1 MTGEQEHWQTLFSGD
16 LRQAAAGFEALRR
29 DGAPV
34 NADAGL
40 FLALA
45 FAGSD
50 AAAKE
55 ILSNRDRDH
64 GDLGLLLWRA
74 TWIGASNN
82 LAKALDLIDA
92 FLNRTDAPLSWRA
105 PLYYGR
111 GHIASMTGD
120 REQAIRHFIQA
131 GQAFKTNAR
140 LYLGNEDNTL
150 RSVAF
155 QSMHMLT
162 EDDMQ
167 SLAEEGAA
175 PPAALDW
182 IEDTALNAG
191 ADGTPVV
198 VAAADPHYL
207 NLYGATFTDGLFRHH
222 PGCQLHL
229 HLADGTADDFT
240 RFKQL
245 LPADLH
251 NRITVSMSSTNRWP
265 VHKPPVY
272 ASARFLAAPA
282 LLERFQQPVLLLD
295 IDATLKRPLD
305 DLFATATGSDIA
317 CWIRPDGGPGGYTAA
332 GAVSFSPGRGD
343 TVAKLTAAY
352 IDKRLSEEA
361 RHLWFVDQAAL
372 FRACHHI
379 SQTAGDAFHWGDFSP
394 HGGFADYFDHAPD
407 SPDKRR

>member
-1 MTGEQEHWQTLFSGD
+1 MTGEQQHWQALFSGD

-55 ILSNRDRDH
+55 ILTGRDRNH

-92 FLNRTDAPLSWRA
+92 FLDRTNAPPFWRA

-111 GHIASMTGD
+111 GHIASLAGD
-120 REQAIRHFIQA
+120 REQAIKYFIEA
-131 GQAFKTNAR
+131 GQAFQADAG
-140 LYLGNEDNTL
+140 LYLGNEDATL

-162 EDDMQ
+162 EADMHR
-167 SLAEEGAA
+167 LAEEYTA
-175 PPAALDW
+175 PSVTLDW
-182 IEDTALNAG
+182 IDDAIPDTGPDRA
-191 ADGTPVV
+191 PIVV
-198 VAAADPHYL
+198 SAADPHYL
-207 NLYGATFTDGLFRHH
+207 NLYGAAFADSLFRHH
-222 PGCQLHL
+222 PGCRLHL
-229 HLADGTADDFT
+229 HLADGTTDDFT
-240 RFKQL
+240 RLKQL
-245 LPADLH
+245 LPAELH
-251 NRITVSMSSTNRWP
+251 HRIGFSMAVTDRWP

-282 LLERFQQPVLLLD
+282 LLERLRQPVLLLD

-305 DLFATATGSDIA
+305 ALFATATGNDIA
-317 CWIRPDGGPGGYTAA
+317 CWVRPDGGPGGYTAA
-332 GAVSFSPGRGD
+332 GAVSFSPGRGEA
-343 TVAKLTAAY
+343 VAKLTAAY

-372 FRACHHI
+372 FRACHHM
-379 SQTAGDAFHWGDFSP
+379 SRNAGDSLHWGDFSP
-394 HGGFADYFDHAPD
+394 HGAFADYFDHAPE